1 MNQDDLLLADTNDV
15 LSTLRDLFYLP
26 PNTVYLDGNSLG
38 PLLKRV
44 ESRLQKTIREEWGQ
58 DLIASWNSH
67 NWIDLPVKVAEKI
80 APLVGVAKGQVIC
93 ADSVSVNLFKLLVT
107 ALQLNPKRTRVLSV
121 EETFPTDLYMAQ
133 GLQKLLGE
141 ARCTLSR
148 VREASLIEEIND
160 ETNLIMISHVNFRN
174 GYVNDL
180 KVITETAHRHGAM
193 VLVDLS
199 HSAGVIPI
207 ELDALGVDFAVG
219 CGYKFLNGG
228 PGAPAFLYVNQRHQN
243 KVEQPLSGWMG
254 HRSPFEFSADYIPRP
269 GIAQYQSGTPGII
282 GLSALDE
289 AMTLW
294 ADIDIKD
301 VRRKSTALTT
311 LFIDKVQNA
320 AELSDLEIVSPLDV
334 ETRGSQVSLS
344 HPDGYEIV
352 QAMIASGVICDYR
365 EPEVL
370 RFGIAPLYN
379 SFEDI
384 IRAVDLMKDIVKNKR
399 YRDPA
404 FGDRNDVT

>member
-1 MNQDDLLLADTNDV
+1 M
-15 LSTLRDLFYLP
+15 
-26 PNTVYLDGNSLG
+26 
-38 PLLKRV
+38 
-44 ESRLQKTIREEWGQ
+44 
-58 DLIASWNSH
+58 
-67 NWIDLPVKVAEKI
+67 KVAQKI
-80 APLVGVAKGQVIC
+80 APLVGAAKGQVIC
-93 ADSVSVNLFKLLVT
+93 ADSVSINLFKLLVT

-121 EETFPTDLYMAQ
+121 EETIPTDLYMAQ

-148 VREASLIEEIND
+148 VKEAGLIEEIND
-160 ETNLIMISHVNFRN
+160 DTNLIMISHVNFRS
-174 GYVNDL
+174 GFINDL

-199 HSAGVIPI
+199 HNAGVIPI

-219 CGYKFLNGG
+219 CGYKFLNSG

-254 HRSPFEFSADYIPRP
+254 HRSPFEFSADHIPRP

-301 VRRKSTALTT
+301 VRRKSSALTS

-320 AELSDLEIVSPLDV
+320 AELSDL
-334 ETRGSQVSLS
+334 
-344 HPDGYEIV
+344 
-352 QAMIASGVICDYR
+352 
-365 EPEVL
+365 
-370 RFGIAPLYN
+370 
-379 SFEDI
+379 
-384 IRAVDLMKDIVKNKR
+384 
-399 YRDPA
+399 
-404 FGDRNDVT
+404 

>member
-15 LSTLRDLFYLP
+15 LSTLKDLFYLP
-26 PNTVYLDGNSLG
+26 PNRVYLDGNSLG

-80 APLVGVAKGQVIC
+80 APLVGAAKGQVIC

-148 VREASLIEEIND
+148 VKEASLIEEIND
-160 ETNLIMISHVNFRN
+160 ETNLVMISHVNFRS

-199 HSAGVIPI
+199 HSVGVIPI
-207 ELDALGVDFAVG
+207 ELDTLGVDFAVG

-243 KVEQPLSGWMG
+243 KVEQPLSG
-254 HRSPFEFSADYIPRP
+254 
-269 GIAQYQSGTPGII
+269 
-282 GLSALDE
+282 
-289 AMTLW
+289 
-294 ADIDIKD
+294 
-301 VRRKSTALTT
+301 
-311 LFIDKVQNA
+311 
-320 AELSDLEIVSPLDV
+320 
-334 ETRGSQVSLS
+334 
-344 HPDGYEIV
+344 
-352 QAMIASGVICDYR
+352 
-365 EPEVL
+365 
-370 RFGIAPLYN
+370 
-379 SFEDI
+379 
-384 IRAVDLMKDIVKNKR
+384 
-399 YRDPA
+399 
-404 FGDRNDVT
+404 

>member
-1 MNQDDLLLADTNDV
+1 MKQGNSLPPNKQDTLAA
-15 LSTLRDLFYLP
+15 LRDQFYLP
-26 PNTVYLDGNSLG
+26 PNKVYLDGNSLG
-38 PLLKRV
+38 PLLKCV
-44 ESRLQKTIREEWGQ
+44 ESRLQKTVRQEWGQ

-67 NWIDLPVKVAEKI
+67 SWIDLPVKVAEKI
-80 APLVGVAKGQVIC
+80 APLVGAAKDQVIC

-107 ALQLNPKRTRVLSV
+107 ALQLNPERTRVLSV
-121 EETFPTDLYMAQ
+121 EETFPTDLYMAH
-133 GLQKLLGE
+133 GLQTLLG
-141 ARCTLSR
+141 ASRCTLSR
-148 VREASLIEEIND
+148 VSEASLAEEIND
-160 ETNLIMISHVNFRN
+160 RTNLIMFSHVNFRS

-180 KVITETAHRHGAM
+180 KMLTETAHRHGAM

-199 HSAGVIPI
+199 HSAGVMPI

-228 PGAPAFLYVNQRHQN
+228 PGAPAFLYVNKRHQN

-254 HRSPFEFSADYIPRP
+254 HQSPFEFSPDYTPRA

-294 ADIDIKD
+294 ADISIQD
-301 VRRKSTALTT
+301 VRQKSSALTS

-320 AELSDLEIVSPLDV
+320 AELSDLDIVSPLDAEV
-334 ETRGSQVSLS
+334 RASQVSLS
-344 HPDGYEIV
+344 HPAGYEIV
-352 QAMIASGVICDYR
+352 QALIASGVICDYR

-370 RFGIAPLYN
+370 RFGFAPLYN
-379 SFEDI
+379 SFEDVTK
-384 IRAVDLMKDIVKNKR
+384 AVDALIDIVKNKR
-399 YRDPA
+399 YRNPA
-404 FGDRNDVT
+404 YGDRNDVT